1 MSVRESPTEEDGP
14 LQIEYLNSEMDSVTF
29 VEVGN
34 SKAYIKV
41 DESLLV
47 DVER

>member
-1 MSVRESPTEEDGP
+1 MSVRESTTEDKDIP
-14 LQIEYLNSEMDSVTF
+14 QIEDLNSEMDTVTF

-34 SKAYIKV
+34 SSAYIKV